1 MQINCIL
8 IASNFVIHPQ
18 ILIFLVFQ
26 IANLSPYSLQIKFSM
41 SLFFYLFKLWSIC
54 GIGNSSQQTSLQC
67 LSTINMVLSDEGN
80 ILIKSLYLKGYTAK
94 RLTDEFPEKAG
105 QSVVSISCSKSCG
118 TQAQLTHGQAAA
130 DHAVPT
136 LKKMLSYCRN
146 FWSRSLAHCMRAA
159 QFASVISC
167 VRHLLKHF
175 RCTSLQIIQDTED
188 RWIPISCDSSRTVLW
203 VCRLFSWLR
212 TKPLTVSTFSS
223 VRAQIDGKSK

>member
-1 MQINCIL
+1 VINLWHRKFIT
-8 IASNFVIHPQ
+8 ADVTAVFVNNQHGIKRWGQH
-18 ILIFLVFQ
+18 FDKKFVFEGVHSKEVDRW
-26 IANLSPYSLQIKFSM
+26 ISWESWTKCGVHK
-41 SLFFYLFKLWSIC
+41 LFKKLWDTC
-54 GIGNSSQQTSLQC
+54 
-67 LSTINMVLSDEGN
+67 TINSH
-80 ILIKSLYLKGYTAK
+80 T
-94 RLTDEFPEKAG
+94 
-105 QSVVSISCSKSCG
+105 
-118 TQAQLTHGQAAA
+118 
-130 DHAVPT
+130 VPT